1 MADSIK
7 KIKAGMTPPTHKV
20 INGEKIPFTEEEAS
34 EVVESWAVAERER
47 QLDVEKNGYK
57 VERVSQYP
65 SLAEQLDNLFKDI
78 EAGFFGAKAKN
89 SEFYKS
95 IKLVKDSNPKPSEE
109 EWVKLK

>member
-1 MADSIK
+1 MAQSFNKIK
-7 KIKAGMTPPTHKV
+7 KELEKQYPTLSSGDRVFDTDEYNKT
-20 INGEKIPFTEEEAS
+20 IEE
-34 EVVESWAVAERER
+34 WALNERER

-65 SLAEQLDNLFKDI
+65 SLAEQLDSLFKDI

-89 SEFYKS
+89 SDFYKS

-109 EWVKLK
+109 E

>member
-7 KIKAGMTPPTHKV
+7 TIKASLTAPDHKIV
-20 INGEKIPFTEEEAS
+20 NGERVDLSDSEANDILN
-34 EVVESWAVAERER
+34 SWAESERAR

-65 SLAEQLDNLFKDI
+65 SLAEQLDSLFKDI

-89 SEFYKS
+89 SDFYKS

-109 EWVKLK
+109 E